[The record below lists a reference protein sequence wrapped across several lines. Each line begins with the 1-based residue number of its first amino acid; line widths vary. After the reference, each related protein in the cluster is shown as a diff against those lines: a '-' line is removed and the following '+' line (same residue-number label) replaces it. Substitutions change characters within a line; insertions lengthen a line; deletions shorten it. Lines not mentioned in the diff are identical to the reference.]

1 MGIMMVKIEH
11 VKTAEDE
18 RGIVFEPL
26 AAGMLPRQRN
36 VHVVFTQPDCV
47 RGNHYHTKGT
57 EIIVVRG
64 STLARFRDGQ
74 ELHETT
80 VGENETVRF
89 VIPHGVS
96 HAFKNTG
103 SKTTAMVAFNTTFHD
118 KDKPDVVR
126 DVLIEQ

>member
-1 MGIMMVKIEH
+1 MRVKIEY
-11 VKTAEDE
+11 VKTAKDK
-18 RGIVFEPL
+18 RGFVFEPL
-26 AAGMLPRQRN
+26 EAGVLPRQRN
-36 VHVVFTQPDCV
+36 VHVVLTQPGCV

-74 ELHETT
+74 EFHETT
-80 VGENETVRF
+80 VGEKETVRF

-118 KDKPDVVR
+118 EDKPDIFR